1 MQLKKSLTLFRMGG
15 SSPTSFSPVTSTN
28 VGISSKNFLTFSF
41 NIFATMVWN
50 FKAIPSASPKL
61 LAWIKT
67 FPQNKWF
74 FWSSLYKTEVMIISL
89 IEMLELP
96 NFSHIT
102 TFTKKFEWRDKIL
115 LVMDGDYDVIT
126 FISKYFSFKKV

>member
-1 MQLKKSLTLFRMGG
+1 
-15 SSPTSFSPVTSTN
+15 
-28 VGISSKNFLTFSF
+28 
-41 NIFATMVWN
+41 MVWN

-61 LAWIKT
+61 LVWIKT

-74 FWSSLYKTEVMIISL
+74 FWSNLYKTEVMIISL

-102 TFTKKFEWRDKIL
+102 TFTKTFEWRDKIL
-115 LVMDGDYDVIT
+115 LVMDGDYDVTT
-126 FISKYFSFKKV
+126 FISKYFYFKKVKE